1 MSVVINTNGIA
12 ARTSQMLHYNYGKL
26 RNSLAR
32 FSSGERI
39 INVQDDSAG
48 LSVAKKINSAVVRN
62 KRVQEISQNAVS
74 FLEVQKGAIQE
85 VQNTLDR
92 MSELK
97 AMSIDQTQ
105 SASDL
110 KNYNTE
116 FGQLQQHLSTIR
128 DLKFNSTSL
137 FVTEGRDIQMLS
149 TEVGEK
155 GDTQIDRVTVSGTS
169 GDLVLNVDGSNFNF
183 SMGSATALQTAIN
196 ASNLGD
202 IMEAKNA
209 NDGTG
214 TFELEAKKYNNRYS
228 LNTSYSVT
236 DASSS
241 VSNTTIQKSSIVHV
255 NMSREGVFRTDTNGE
270 GLLTTAGANLLDVTR
285 GLNNFSMGDF
295 ISFTQNTST
304 AQADNG
310 AEMARLSASSNILE
324 SNFGNLQQAV
334 SRLNDV
340 DLATETTTMAKYQIL
355 YQSATAMLSQA
366 NANPNVAMTLIG

>member
-196 ASNLGD
+196 ASNLGE

-209 NDGTG
+209 DDAAG
-214 TFELEAKKYNNRYS
+214 TFELEAKKYNNRFS

>member
-74 FLEVQKGAIQE
+74 FLEVQKGALQE

>member
-12 ARTSQMLHYNYGKL
+12 ARTGQMLHYNYGKL

-39 INVQDDSAG
+39 VNVQDDSAG

-74 FLEVQKGAIQE
+74 FLEVQKGALQE

-196 ASNLGD
+196 ASNLGE

-209 NDGTG
+209 DDAAG
-214 TFELEAKKYNNRYS
+214 TFELEAKKYNNRFS

-270 GLLTTAGANLLDVTR
+270 GLLTTSGASLLDITK
-285 GLNNFSMGDF
+285 GLSSFAVSDF

-366 NANPNVAMTLIG
+366 NATPNVAMTLIG

>member
-12 ARTSQMLHYNYGKL
+12 ARTGQILNYNYGKL
-26 RNSLAR
+26 RDSLAR
-32 FSSGERI
+32 FSSGNRI
-39 INVQDDSAG
+39 VNVQDDSAG
-48 LSVAKKINSAVVRN
+48 LSVAKKINSAVIRN

-74 FLEVQKGAIQE
+74 FLEVQKGALKE
-85 VQNTLDR
+85 VENTLNR

-110 KNYNTE
+110 DNYNTE
-116 FGQLQQHLSTIR
+116 FNQLQKHLSGIR
-128 DLKFNSTSL
+128 DMKFNSTSL

-149 TEVGEK
+149 TEVGEQ
-155 GDTQIDRVTVSGTS
+155 GDTQIDQVTVSGTS
-169 GDLVLNVDGSNFNF
+169 GDLVLNVDGSNFSF
-183 SMGSATALQTAIN
+183 SMGTATALQTAIN

-209 NDGTG
+209 DDGAG
-214 TFELEAKKYNNRYS
+214 TFDLEAKKYSNRYS
-228 LNTSYSVT
+228 LNASYSVT
-236 DASSS
+236 DGTSS
-241 VSNTTIQKSSIVHV
+241 VSSTTTQEYSIVHV

-270 GLLTTAGANLLDVTR
+270 GLLSTSGANLLDLTQ
-285 GLNNFSMGDF
+285 GLSIFSVSDF
-295 ISFTQNTST
+295 IGFTQNTST

-310 AEMARLSASSNILE
+310 AEMARLTASSSILE
-324 SNFGNLQQAV
+324 SNFGNLRQAV

-340 DLATETTTMAKYQIL
+340 DVATEATTMAKYQIL

-366 NANPNVAMTLIG
+366 NATPNVAMTLIG

>member
-39 INVQDDSAG
+39 VNVQDDSAG

-74 FLEVQKGAIQE
+74 FLEVQKGALQE

-196 ASNLGD
+196 ASNLGN

-270 GLLTTAGANLLDVTR
+270 GLLTTSGASLLDITK
-285 GLNNFSMGDF
+285 GLSSFAVSDF

>member
-39 INVQDDSAG
+39 VNVQDDSAG

-196 ASNLGD
+196 ASNLGE

-209 NDGTG
+209 DDAAG
-214 TFELEAKKYNNRYS
+214 TFELEAKKYNNRFS

>member
-39 INVQDDSAG
+39 VNVQDDSAG

-74 FLEVQKGAIQE
+74 FLEVQKGALQE

-196 ASNLGD
+196 ASNLGN

-214 TFELEAKKYNNRYS
+214 TFELEAKKYNNRFS

-270 GLLTTAGANLLDVTR
+270 GLLTTSGASLLDITK
-285 GLNNFSMGDF
+285 GLSSFAVSDF

>member
-12 ARTSQMLHYNYGKL
+12 ARTGQMLHYNYGKL

-39 INVQDDSAG
+39 VNVQDDSAG

-74 FLEVQKGAIQE
+74 FLEVQKGALQE

-196 ASNLGD
+196 ASNLGE

-209 NDGTG
+209 DDAAG
-214 TFELEAKKYNNRYS
+214 TFELEAKKYNNRFS

>member
-12 ARTSQMLHYNYGKL
+12 ARTGQILNYNYGKL
-26 RNSLAR
+26 RDSLAR
-32 FSSGERI
+32 FSSGNRI
-39 INVQDDSAG
+39 VNIQDDSAG
-48 LSVAKKINSAVVRN
+48 LSVAKKINSAVIRN

-74 FLEVQKGAIQE
+74 FLEVQKGALKE
-85 VQNTLDR
+85 VENTLNR

-110 KNYNTE
+110 DNYNTE
-116 FGQLQQHLSTIR
+116 FNQLQKHLSGIR
-128 DLKFNSTSL
+128 DMKFNSTSL

-149 TEVGEK
+149 TEVGEQ
-155 GDTQIDRVTVSGTS
+155 GDTQIDQVTVSGTS
-169 GDLVLNVDGSNFNF
+169 GDLVLNVDGSNFSF
-183 SMGSATALQTAIN
+183 SMGTATALQTAIN

-209 NDGTG
+209 DDGAG
-214 TFELEAKKYNNRYS
+214 TFDLEAKKYSNRYS
-228 LNTSYSVT
+228 LNASYSVT
-236 DASSS
+236 DGTSS
-241 VSNTTIQKSSIVHV
+241 VSSTTTQEYSIVHV

-270 GLLTTAGANLLDVTR
+270 GLLSTSGANLLDLTQ
-285 GLNNFSMGDF
+285 GLSIFSVSDF
-295 ISFTQNTST
+295 IGFTQNTST

-310 AEMARLSASSNILE
+310 AEMARLTASSSILE
-324 SNFGNLQQAV
+324 SNFGNLRQAV

-340 DLATETTTMAKYQIL
+340 DVATEATTMAKYQIL

-366 NANPNVAMTLIG
+366 NATPNVAMTLIG

>member
-12 ARTSQMLHYNYGKL
+12 ARTGQMLHYNYGKL

-110 KNYNTE
+110 NNYNTE
-116 FGQLQQHLSTIR
+116 FYQLQKHLSVIR
-128 DLKFNSTSL
+128 DMKFNSTSL
-137 FVTEGRDIQMLS
+137 FVTEGSDIQMLS
-149 TEVGEK
+149 TEVGEQ
-155 GDTQIDRVTVSGTS
+155 GDIQIDRVTVSGTS

-196 ASNLGD
+196 ASNLGE
-202 IMEAKNA
+202 IM
-209 NDGTG
+209 
-214 TFELEAKKYNNRYS
+214 EAKKYNNRFS

>member
-12 ARTSQMLHYNYGKL
+12 ARTGQMLHYNYGKL

-39 INVQDDSAG
+39 VNVQDDSAG

-74 FLEVQKGAIQE
+74 FLEVQKGALQE

-110 KNYNTE
+110 NNYNTE
-116 FGQLQQHLSTIR
+116 FYQLQKHLSVIR
-128 DLKFNSTSL
+128 DMKFNSTSL
-137 FVTEGRDIQMLS
+137 FVTEGSDIQMLS
-149 TEVGEK
+149 TEVGEQ
-155 GDTQIDRVTVSGTS
+155 GDIQIDRVTVSGTS

-270 GLLTTAGANLLDVTR
+270 GLLTTSGASLLDITK
-285 GLNNFSMGDF
+285 GLSSFAVSDF

>member
-12 ARTSQMLHYNYGKL
+12 ARTGQILNYNYGKL
-26 RNSLAR
+26 RDSLAR
-32 FSSGERI
+32 FSSGARI
-39 INVQDDSAG
+39 VNVQDDSAG

-74 FLEVQKGAIQE
+74 FLEVQKGALKE
-85 VQNTLDR
+85 VENTLNR

-110 KNYNTE
+110 NNYNTE
-116 FGQLQQHLSTIR
+116 FNQLQKHLSGIR
-128 DLKFNSTSL
+128 DMKFNSTSL

-149 TEVGEK
+149 TEVGEQ
-155 GDTQIDRVTVSGTS
+155 GDTQIDQVTVSGTS
-169 GDLVLNVDGSNFNF
+169 GDLVLNVDGSNFSF
-183 SMGSATALQTAIN
+183 SMGTATALQTAIN

-209 NDGTG
+209 DDGAG
-214 TFELEAKKYNNRYS
+214 TFDLEAKKYSNRYS
-228 LNTSYSVT
+228 LNASYSVT
-236 DASSS
+236 DATSS
-241 VSNTTIQKSSIVHV
+241 VSSTTTQEYSIVHV

-270 GLLTTAGANLLDVTR
+270 GLLSTSGANLLDLTQ
-285 GLNNFSMGDF
+285 GLSIFSVSDF
-295 ISFTQNTST
+295 IGFTQNTST

-310 AEMARLSASSNILE
+310 AEMARLSASSSILE
-324 SNFGNLQQAV
+324 SNFGNLRQAV

-340 DLATETTTMAKYQIL
+340 DVATEATTMAKYQIL